1 MDCYIVRIYRRT
13 EHDPRQIVGTVE
25 DVDKEESKTFRHI
38 DDLVKVFCFPDIS
51 SIEPD
56 MDPQPTENG

>member
-25 DVDKEESKTFRHI
+25 NVEKEESKAFRHI
-38 DDLVKVFCFPDIS
+38 DDLIREICFPDIS
-51 SIEPD
+51 SIEME
-56 MDPQPTENG
+56 MDSQPTESG